1 MKLLHFF
8 LMLWLFSA
16 SVYGQVDVGAT
27 ALVNPTTPYCGS
39 SNQSVIVTI
48 TNFSA
53 STINFTINN
62 VTVNVSVTGASI
74 QTFNSP
80 VINTGSL
87 ASGASMNVLVTTVC
101 DLSAIGTHS
110 INATTVN
117 FSDVNA
123 SNNAMT
129 QVDVVVNDFPTT
141 SNAGSDQTYCA
152 PNGNLS
158 GNIPITG
165 TGTWTLIS
173 GSGVITT
180 PNAPSSTIT
189 GLGIGP
195 NVFRWTISNPPCPDS
210 FDDVTITGE
219 TLPTA
224 ALSSAPGTDAQA
236 VCQNT
241 AITPITYT
249 IGGSATGATI
259 SGLPAGV
266 SGSYAAG
273 IFTISGTP
281 TAVGIFNYTVS
292 TTGSICASAT
302 VNGSITVNP
311 NATITLSSAAGTDA
325 QTVCVNNAITAI
337 TYTIGGGGTGATVSG
352 LPAGVSGSYAAGTF
366 TINGTPTVPGTYN
379 YTVTTTGT
387 CLQTTA
393 NGSITVNP
401 DATITLT
408 SANNNQTVCQN
419 IAIASI
425 VFTIGGGGTGATA
438 SGLPPGI
445 TGSYSAGTFT
455 ISGSSNVPGI
465 YPYTV
470 TTTGTCI
477 QASTGGT
484 LTIKPDATITL
495 TSAAGTD
502 NQTVCINNAITTITY
517 QVSGGGTGAIVSGLP
532 SGLTSNYAAGIF
544 TISGT
549 PTAIGTF
556 NYTVTTTGSC
566 LQTSASGTITING
579 NSSLTLVSAPGT
591 DAQVVCENTA
601 ITTINYT
608 VGGGGTGATITGL
621 PAGISGS
628 YAAGLV
634 TISGVPT
641 AIGTFNYTVT
651 TTGFC
656 VQTSLSGTI
665 TVNPDATIV
674 LTSSPATA
682 NQTTCINT
690 PISNIV
696 YTISGGGSGAT
707 VSGLPAGVTG
717 SYSAGVFTISG
728 TPTVSGSFNYIVN
741 TTGTCAQTSMGG
753 SITVDPD
760 DTILLSSAAGTD
772 NQTVCENGSV
782 TTITYTVGGGGS
794 GASVSGLPAG
804 MSGSFAAG
812 TFTIS
817 GSPTTAGVYNYT
829 VTTSGNCAPAIA
841 NGTITVVTGPSV
853 ALTSGIGT
861 DAQTLCNNT
870 SITDITYSIGGSATG
885 ATVSG
890 LPAGITGSYAAGVF
904 TISGTPTVSGTFN
917 YTVTTTGG
925 SCPAV
930 TASGSIT
937 STVQTLTF
945 ISAPFTN
952 DQFTCFGETPAAI
965 LYMTG
970 GSATGASVSGLPA
983 GMSGSFSNDT
993 LTISGTPTESGT
1005 FFYTVSTNGACA
1017 GLTEI
1022 GNIHINPDII
1032 GNTSGTDMSVC
1043 ENSSFTL
1050 VGGTVSGGD
1059 SLFTY
1064 LWESCSNPA
1073 GPFSAAAGINDAS
1086 NYSMGSVS
1094 ITNPVMYFRRT
1105 VFSAGCS
1112 DTAAPVMVTVDT
1124 AAVAMAGGSLTICV
1138 GDTGIVYGSI
1148 ASGGIINWI
1157 HDGNGIISGESGT
1170 TPAYVADATDA
1181 GNTVILTIN
1190 VFSNNACAPMTATA
1204 TFTIEVNPLPVAMAG
1219 GTSTIC
1225 PNGASVTVLGASAAN
1240 GTVMW
1245 THNGTGTLTNETTL
1259 FPIYTAAIGDAGDT
1273 ILLEMVVT
1281 GNAVCAN
1288 VTSDTAWYTIIVTPF
1303 GNTFIDAGDDVT
1315 ISAGTSATINAVGP
1329 SIIQWNWSPSAG
1341 LSDTILPNLVASP
1354 DATTTYILT
1363 GTDVNGCVSTDSLTI
1378 IVLYDMELIIA
1389 NLVTPN
1395 NDTKNDTWIVQNIEY
1410 YPNTSV
1416 MVVNREGQMV
1426 YESSDYDNSWD
1437 GTFEGKPLPD
1447 ATYYYILRF
1456 EKSAETYKGAVTLL
1470 RN

>member
-1 MKLLHFF
+1 MKLLYF
-8 LMLWLFSA
+8 LMLWLFSF

-53 STINFTINN
+53 STINFTVNN

-101 DLSAIGTHS
+101 DLSAIGIHS

-117 FSDVNA
+117 FSDVNL

-141 SNAGSDQTYCA
+141 ANAGSDQTYCA

-158 GNIPITG
+158 GNTPLTG

-173 GSGVITT
+173 GSGVVTT
-180 PNAPSSTIT
+180 PNSPSSTIT

-210 FDDVTITGE
+210 FDDVIITGE

-224 ALSSAPGTDAQA
+224 ALSSAPGTDAQTA
-236 VCQNT
+236 CQNT

-249 IGGSATGATI
+249 IGGSATGATV
-259 SGLPAGV
+259 SGLPAGL
-266 SGSYAAG
+266 SGTFSAG
-273 IFTISGTP
+273 TFTISGTP
-281 TAVGIFNYTVS
+281 TVAGTFNYTVT
-292 TTGSICASAT
+292 TTGSICTSAS
-302 VNGSITVNP
+302 VNGTLTVNP
-311 NATITLSSAAGTDA
+311 NATIALSSAAGTDA
-325 QTVCVNNAITAI
+325 QTMCVNNPITTI
-337 TYTIGGGGTGATVSG
+337 TYSIGGGGTGATISG
-352 LPAGVSGSYAAGTF
+352 LPSGVNGSYVAGTF
-366 TINGTPTVPGTYN
+366 TINGTPTVPGIYN

-387 CLQTTA
+387 CSQTSA
-393 NGSITVNP
+393 SGSITVNP
-401 DATITLT
+401 DATIVLT
-408 SANNNQTVCQN
+408 SANDNQTVCQN
-419 IAIASI
+419 IAIAPI
-425 VFTIGGGGTGATA
+425 LFTIGGGGTGATA
-438 SGLPPGI
+438 SGLPAGI
-445 TGSYSAGTFT
+445 TGSFSAGTFT

-477 QASTGGT
+477 QASSSGT
-484 LTIKPDATITL
+484 LIIKPDATIAL
-495 TSAAGTD
+495 TSGPGTD
-502 NQTVCINNAITTITY
+502 NQTVCINNAITDITY
-517 QVSGGGTGAIVSGLP
+517 QISGGGNGATVSGLP
-532 SGLTSNYAAGIF
+532 SGLSGNYAAGIF

-556 NYTVTTTGSC
+556 NYTVNTTGSC
-566 LQTSASGTITING
+566 LQTAVSGTITING
-579 NSSLTLVSAPGT
+579 NTSLTLVSAPGT
-591 DAQVVCENTA
+591 DVQAVCENTP

-608 VGGGGTGATITGL
+608 VGGGGTGAIISGL
-621 PAGISGS
+621 PAGVTGS

-634 TISGVPT
+634 TISGTPT
-641 AIGTFNYTVT
+641 ATGTFNYTVT

-665 TVNPDATIV
+665 TVNPDATIA
-674 LTSSPATA
+674 LSSLPATT
-682 NQTTCINT
+682 NQTICVNT

-707 VSGLPAGVTG
+707 VSGLPAGITG
-717 SYSAGVFTISG
+717 NYSAGTFTISG
-728 TPTVSGSFNYIVN
+728 TPTVSGSFSYIVN
-741 TTGTCAQTSMGG
+741 TTGTCAQTSIGG
-753 SITVDPD
+753 SITVNPD
-760 DTILLSSAAGTD
+760 DQISLSSASGTD

-782 TTITYTVGGGGS
+782 TAITYAISGGGT

-804 MSGSFAAG
+804 MSGSYSAG

-817 GSPTTAGVYNYT
+817 GAPTTAGIYNYT
-829 VTTSGNCAPAIA
+829 VTTSGSCAPASA
-841 NGTITVVTGPSV
+841 NGTVTVVTGPSIT
-853 ALTSGIGT
+853 LTSGAGT
-861 DAQTLCNNT
+861 DAQTVCNNS
-870 SITDITYSIGGSATG
+870 SITDITYAIGGSATG

-890 LPAGITGSYAAGVF
+890 LPAGISGTYSAGVF
-904 TISGTPTVSGTFN
+904 TVSGTATVAGTFN
-917 YTVTTTGG
+917 YTITTTGG

-930 TASGSIT
+930 SVTGSIT
-937 STVQTLTF
+937 STVQTLAF

-952 DQFTCFGETPAAI
+952 DQFTCFGETPVSI

-983 GMSGSFSNDT
+983 GMSGTFSNDT

-1005 FFYTVSTNGACA
+1005 FFYTVSTSGACT
-1017 GLTEI
+1017 GLSEI
-1022 GNIHINPDII
+1022 GNIHINPPLV

-1050 VGGTVSGGD
+1050 VGGTVTGGD
-1059 SLFTY
+1059 SLYTY
-1064 LWESCSNPA
+1064 LWESSSNPV

-1086 NYSMGSVS
+1086 NYSMGAVS

-1105 VFSAGCS
+1105 VFSAGCN
-1112 DTAAPVMVTVDT
+1112 DIAAPVVVTVDT
-1124 AAVAMAGGSLTICV
+1124 AAVALAGGSLTICT

-1157 HDGNGIISGESGT
+1157 HDGNGILSGESGT

-1181 GNTVILTIN
+1181 GNTVTLTMN
-1190 VFSNNACAPMTATA
+1190 VYSNNACAPMTATS
-1204 TFTIEVNPLPVAMAG
+1204 TFTIEVNPLPVAIAG

-1245 THNGTGTLTNETTL
+1245 THNGSGTLTNETTL

-1288 VTSDTAWYTIIVTPF
+1288 VTSDTAWHTIIVSPF
-1303 GNTFIDAGDDVT
+1303 GNTYIDAGDDIT

-1329 SIIQWNWSPSAG
+1329 SIIQWNWSPSTG
-1341 LSDTILPNLVASP
+1341 LSDCLLPNLVASP
-1354 DATTTYILT
+1354 DATTTYVLT
-1363 GTDVNGCVSTDSLTI
+1363 GTDVNGCVATDSLTVT
-1378 IVLYDMELIIA
+1378 VLYNMELVIA

-1416 MVVNREGQMV
+1416 MVVNREGQIV

-1447 ATYYYILRF
+1447 ATYYYILQF
-1456 EKSAETYKGAVTLL
+1456 EKTAESYKGSVTLL